1 MWAAI
6 DGRRF
11 GDARNH
17 WREASQLAEPSGDQA
32 IKFRIWSHAGTMFR
46 HMGRPTEAAAANDV
60 ARSLGLAHRD
70 PLFASLGLARHA
82 AIHAAAYDK
91 AAARRS
97 FDQAENAMGR
107 VALGKVRPVSMT
119 AFYDRAELD
128 SLALSPYLSLGDWAT
143 AEAHGH
149 RCLAG
154 LRPHMYRS
162 RAIATARLARAQLE
176 QREVAAAVATALQ
189 VPADPAASHPRVVG
203 LLDAFGRRFAEISPQ
218 GPHAGLWAEFS
229 TTWQET
235 R

>member
-1 MWAAI
+1 MARLHQRFTDIVASDHRHGGHTSIEQEATRLAAEALQLQSAGGASQRVRANLYATAASFRSSAMWAAI

-17 WREASQLAEPSGDQA
+17 RREASQLAELSGDQA

-97 FDQAENAMGR
+97 FGQAEDAMGR
-107 VALGKVRPVSMT
+107 AALGEVR
-119 AFYDRAELD
+119 A
-128 SLALSPYLSLGDWAT
+128 
-143 AEAHGH
+143 
-149 RCLAG
+149 
-154 LRPHMYRS
+154 RS
-162 RAIATARLARAQLE
+162 
-176 QREVAAAVATALQ
+176 
-189 VPADPAASHPRVVG
+189 G
-203 LLDAFGRRFAEISPQ
+203 
-218 GPHAGLWAEFS
+218 
-229 TTWQET
+229 
-235 R
+235 